1 LTHTL
6 VYPITAA
13 HNAAG
18 HLEFDGCDVVGLA
31 REFGTPLLVYDEW
44 TIRDQCRR
52 YMTAFEERT
61 QDFEIIYASKAFSG
75 LAIAQLVL
83 EEGLSIDVSSGG
95 EYHVA
100 KVAGFPPEKIFFHG
114 NNKTVNELEYA
125 LAGGVG
131 FIVVDSFQELAA
143 LEDLL
148 ANRGERQKVLLR
160 ITPGIEAHTHS
171 YIQTGQVDSKF
182 GFGLEDGVAME
193 AIRRAMAAPH
203 LELVGLHAHIG
214 SQIFEL
220 EAFRKAIEILVG
232 LIAQAHEALSF
243 ECRCLNIG
251 GGLGIRYTEADTPST
266 ISDYAAVKVEGV
278 REEMAARGLPLPRV
292 LIEPGRSIVGKA
304 GITAYTVGTIKEI
317 PGVRTY
323 VSVDGG
329 MSDNIRP
336 MLYDAL
342 YEGLLANK
350 AGVTPDTRVTVAGK
364 HCESGD
370 ILIKDVALARPQ
382 PGDILVMPATGAYC
396 FAMSSNYNGSPRPA
410 VVMVNRG
417 RPRLIVEREGYA
429 DLIAK
434 HRPLH
439 GSGEPCAS

>member
-1 LTHTL
+1 MTHTL
-6 VYPITAA
+6 VYPITSR

-18 HLEFDGCDVVGLA
+18 HLEIDGCDIVDLV
-31 REFGTPLLVYDEW
+31 EVFGTPLLVYEEKS
-44 TIRDQCRR
+44 IRDQCRR
-52 YMTAFEERT
+52 YMQAFAEHT
-61 QDFEIIYASKAFSG
+61 PDYEIIYASKAFSAV
-75 LAIAQLVL
+75 AIAQLVL

-100 KVAGFPPEKIFFHG
+100 KVAGYPPDKIFFHG
-114 NNKTVNELEYA
+114 NNKTRAELEYA
-125 LAGGVG
+125 LSGGVG
-131 FIVVDSFQELAA
+131 FVVIDSFQELA
-143 LEDLL
+143 LL
-148 ANRGERQKVLLR
+148 DELVGARGERQGVLMR

-182 GFGLEDGVAME
+182 GFGLDDGVAME

-203 LELVGLHAHIG
+203 LDLIGLHAHIG

-220 EAFRKAIEILVG
+220 EGFRKAIDVLVG
-232 LIAQAHEALSF
+232 LIAQANAAFGFS
-243 ECRCLNIG
+243 CRYLNIG
-251 GGLGIRYTEADTPST
+251 GGLGIRYTEEDTPSS
-266 ISDYAAVKVEGV
+266 IGEYAAVKVEGV
-278 REEMAARGLPLPRV
+278 REEMAARGLPMPRV

-342 YEGLLANK
+342 YEGMLANK
-350 AGVTPDTRVTVAGK
+350 AGQPADTRVTVAGK

-370 ILIKDVALARPQ
+370 ILIRDVVLARPE

-410 VVMVNRG
+410 VVLVNNGKARV
-417 RPRLIVEREGYA
+417 IIERESYD
-429 DLIAK
+429 DLVAK
-434 HRPLH
+434 HHQLH
-439 GSGEPCAS
+439 DNE

>member
-1 LTHTL
+1 MTHTL
-6 VYPITAA
+6 VYPITAS

-18 HLEFDGCDVVGLA
+18 HLEIDGCDVVHLA
-31 REFGTPLLVYDEW
+31 GRFGTPLLVYEERS
-44 TIRDQCRR
+44 IRDQCRR
-52 YMTAFEERT
+52 YMAAFREHTA
-61 QDFEIIYASKAFSG
+61 DFEIIYASKAFSAV
-75 LAIAQLVL
+75 AIDQLVL

-114 NNKTVNELEYA
+114 NNKTKGELDYA
-125 LAGGVG
+125 LSGGVG
-131 FIVVDSFQELAA
+131 YVVVDSFQELDM
-143 LEDLL
+143 LEQMLVT
-148 ANRGERQKVLLR
+148 RGARQKVLLR

-182 GFGLEDGVAME
+182 GFGLDEGVALE

-214 SQIFEL
+214 SQVFEL
-220 EAFRKAIEILVG
+220 EAFRKAIAILVG
-232 LIAQAHEALSF
+232 LIAQANKAFGF

-251 GGLGIRYTEADTPST
+251 GGLGIRYTEEDTPSS
-266 ISDYAAVKVEGV
+266 IADYATVKVEGV
-278 REEMAARGLPLPRV
+278 REEMTARGLPMPLV

-304 GITAYTVGTIKEI
+304 GITVYTVGTIKEI
-317 PGVRTY
+317 PGIRTY

-342 YEGLLANK
+342 YEGMLANK
-350 AGVTPDTRVTVAGK
+350 AGVPADTRVTVAGK

-370 ILIKDVALARPQ
+370 ILIRDVALARPE
-382 PGDILVMPATGAYC
+382 PGDIFVMPATGAYC
-396 FAMSSNYNGSPRPA
+396 FAMASNYNGSPRPA
-410 VVMVNRG
+410 VVLVRDG
-417 RPRLIVEREGYA
+417 RARVIIERESYD
-429 DLIAK
+429 DLVAK

-439 GSGEPCAS
+439 DDE